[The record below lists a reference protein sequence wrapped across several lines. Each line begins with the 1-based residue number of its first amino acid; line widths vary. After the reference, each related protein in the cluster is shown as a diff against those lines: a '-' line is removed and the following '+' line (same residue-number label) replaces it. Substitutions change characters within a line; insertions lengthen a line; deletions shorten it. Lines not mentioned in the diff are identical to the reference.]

1 MKRINLILTLL
12 GFCFFPCLQAE
23 NDDVSSPYYF
33 DKNGISRK
41 VLENYLDKSITMVYF
56 LTPDK
61 PEGNRGYPY
70 PEDDIRMVKNI
81 GAKFL
86 GRAIYR
92 WGGESRLND
101 PEFWNTAQRLIKTAH
116 EYDPEM
122 ILQACLFEVITTD
135 VNSVPIPAWVFKD
148 FGLPVEKR
156 SFSYQAMLNDNG
168 KLVNHWHENSSV
180 PDISK
185 PETQMWFYYLAGSY
199 IDLGCEAFHIG
210 QVELIGMN
218 DPDRKHWANIIA
230 KMREYAAKKA
240 RRHWIIMDA
249 HVPFGGMVKD
259 GISLLDFN
267 SFPLRIQEIPEKPY
281 EGKLEVNYLDG
292 IYQKSKGCISPSGW
306 KCEHLPFLVEF
317 DNFGKN
323 KETNVS
329 TISLHF
335 IWGWDEISWFSLQSE
350 KYRNEWIKYAYNWI
364 KETDPNGHLEMP
376 GCRMITCPNESSG
389 SYRANTQSENCP
401 IGYSQEETIKEI
413 FSQQKTN
420 DEICLLVGSY
430 SDGTT
435 PGISVYDF
443 NTQTGDFKYLS
454 DIKNVVNPSYLV
466 VSPDE
471 KMVYSV
477 NETSTGAVSAFR
489 FDKQAAT
496 LRFLNSQT
504 ANGADPCFIHI
515 NKEKT
520 FIVTA
525 NYSGGS
531 LSVFPL
537 NEDGTIEPVAQ
548 SIQMNATASPVS
560 HIHTVAFFPD
570 EKALLA
576 TDLGKDKIYKFNIQ
590 AQASKTFLTQDE
602 GKTTDL
608 KQGSGPRHIAF
619 HPNGKYIYS
628 INELAGT
635 VTAFTQNNGQ
645 LSAIQ
650 YIDSDT
656 TSGARKKSS
665 ADIHISSDGKF
676 LYASNRGKADGIA
689 IFSINPENGRLT
701 KVGYQET
708 GIHPR
713 NFILSPNGKFLL
725 CANRESNNI
734 QVFAVNPETGLLQDT
749 GKVMQ
754 ASQPVCLKWVGK

>member
-1 MKRINLILTLL
+1 MKCIKFILAILAV
-12 GFCFFPCLQAE
+12 FCLFPCLQAE
-23 NDDVSSPYYF
+23 NDSASSLYYF
-33 DKNGISRK
+33 DKNGISRT

-56 LTPDK
+56 LTPNI
-61 PEGNRGYPY
+61 PEGKRIYPY
-70 PEDDIRMVKNI
+70 AEDDIRMIKNI

-86 GRAIYR
+86 GRSIYR

-101 PEFWNTAQRLIKTAH
+101 PEFWTTARTLIKTMH

-122 ILQACLFEVITTD
+122 IFQACLFEIITTD
-135 VNSVPIPAWVFKD
+135 VNQVPIPEWVFKG

-156 SFSYQAMLNDNG
+156 TFSYQAMLNDKG
-168 KLVNHWHENSSV
+168 KLVNHWRENSSV

-185 PETQMWFYYLAGSY
+185 LETKMWFYYLAGAY

-218 DPDRKHWANIIA
+218 DPDRTHWANIIT
-230 KMREYAAKKA
+230 KMREYAAQKA
-240 RRHWIIMDA
+240 RRHWVIIDA
-249 HVPFGGMVKD
+249 HVPLGGMVKD
-259 GISLLDFN
+259 GVSLLDFN
-267 SFPLRIQEIPEKPY
+267 SFPLRIKEIPEKPY

-292 IYQKSKGCISPSGW
+292 IYQKSKGCVSPSGW

-323 KETNVS
+323 KDSNVP
-329 TISLHF
+329 TLSLPF
-335 IWGWDEISWFSLQSE
+335 VWGWDEISWLSLQSE
-350 KYRNEWIKYAYNWI
+350 KYRNEWLKYAYNWI

-389 SYRANTQSENCP
+389 SYRANTKSEKCP
-401 IGYSQEETIKEI
+401 IGYSQEEVIKEI
-413 FSQQKTN
+413 FAQQKSN
-420 DEICLLVGSY
+420 DELCLLVGSY

-443 NTQTGDFKYLS
+443 NTQTGDFTYLS
-454 DIKNVVNPSYLV
+454 DIKGVVNPSYIAI
-466 VSPDE
+466 SPDE

-477 NETSTGAVSAFR
+477 NETSDGAVSAFR
-489 FDKQAAT
+489 FDKQSAT
-496 LRFLNSQT
+496 LRFLNT
-504 ANGADPCFIHI
+504 RLTNGADPCFIHI

-537 NEDGTIEPVAQ
+537 NEDGAINPISQ
-548 SIQMNATASPVS
+548 NFKMNTPS
-560 HIHTVAFFPD
+560 HIHTIAFSPD
-570 EKALLA
+570 EKWLLA
-576 TDLGKDKIYKFNIQ
+576 TDLGKDKIYKFDVQ
-590 AQASKTFLTQDE
+590 AKASETFLIQDD

-608 KQGSGPRHIAF
+608 KRGSGPRHLAF

-635 VTAFTQNNGQ
+635 VTAFEQNDGQ

-650 YIDSDT
+650 YIASDT
-656 TSGARKKSS
+656 TAGVGGKGS
-665 ADIHISSDGKF
+665 ADIHISADEKF
-676 LYASNRGKADGIA
+676 LYASNRLKADGIA
-689 IFSINPENGRLT
+689 IFSINPKDGRLT
-701 KVGYQET
+701 GIGYQKT

-725 CANRESNNI
+725 CANRDSNNI
-734 QVFAVNPETGLLQDT
+734 QVFAVNVETGLLEDT
-749 GKVMQ
+749 GKVILLEK
-754 ASQPVCLKWVGK
+754 PVCLKWLRR